1 MKQLDHID
9 KEILRILQDDCRITA
24 KDIATRLG
32 MSKTPVYE
40 RIKKLETQGYITKY
54 VALADPKKAGKG
66 LIIYLSVLLNN
77 HSKEAVNEFVETVT
91 KLPEVNECYYVSGN
105 IDFLLK
111 VFIRDMD
118 DYHRFITNDF
128 SNLKH
133 MSRFYSSFVLETSK
147 YETAFDFEEN
157 LLKD

>member
-9 KEILRILQDDCRITA
+9 REILSILQADCRITA
-24 KDIATRLG
+24 KDIATRLS

-40 RIKKLETQGYITKY
+40 RIKKLENQGFITKY
-54 VALADPKKAGKG
+54 VALTDPKKAGKG

-77 HSKEAVNEFVETVT
+77 HDKESINDFVNMVNNM
-91 KLPEVNECYYVSGN
+91 PEVNECYYVSGN

-128 SNLKH
+128 SNIKN
-133 MSRFYSSFVLETSK
+133 MNRFYSSFVLETSK
-147 YETAFDFEEN
+147 YETAFEFEVN
-157 LLKD
+157 ADI